1 LSDSKNSNGGAPIAD
16 AEQLR
21 REAMTLIERSNK
33 FVESGDTD
41 ISRTL
46 LGAAAVLIDASGGED
61 ACEQAFNLWCA
72 RAMVAEKCGETSQLI
87 TIAKRA
93 HEVAL
98 KVYGLDH
105 PVIGLAL
112 MNVGDAY
119 VQAGDTAKAQAALVQ
134 AITLFELCA
143 PAGGYTRQYMNAMV
157 GTARELLSK
166 AQG

>member
-1 LSDSKNSNGGAPIAD
+1 VA
-16 AEQLR
+16 
-21 REAMTLIERSNK
+21 LIERSNK
-33 FVESGDTD
+33 FVERGDTD

-46 LGAAAVLIDASGGED
+46 LGAAAVLINASGGED
-61 ACEQAFNLWCA
+61 ACEQAFNLWCG
-72 RAMVAEKCGETSQLI
+72 RAQVAEKCGEMSQLI

-119 VQAGDTAKAQAALVQ
+119 LQAGRIAEAQEALVQ

-143 PAGGYTRQYMNAMV
+143 PAGGYTREYMNGLL
-157 GTARELLSK
+157 GTARELQAK
-166 AQG
+166 ANNAVNAGA